1 MGIVKTEKILYKYVS
16 IYYLTMIH
24 VVPFSNWLIGVIMG
38 VVLLIKANELCV
50 FVYKGIHYNHY
61 ELDV

>member
-1 MGIVKTEKILYKYVS
+1 
-16 IYYLTMIH
+16 MIQ

-38 VVLLIKANELCV
+38 MVLLIKANELCV